1 MKFLAD
7 ENFPRQAV
15 RTLRE
20 NGFSVT
26 SVAED
31 SAGSTDEDIL
41 ARCATQELTLLTL
54 DKDFGELVFRKGL
67 PADCGV
73 ILFRDDAESP
83 EKFAEVALVALR
95 SREDWIGCFSVIG
108 RDRIRMRRL

>member
-54 DKDFGELVFRKGL
+54 DKDFGELVFRKGCL
-67 PADCGV
+67 PIV
-73 ILFRDDAESP
+73 ESSCFGTMP
-83 EKFAEVALVALR
+83 NPLR
-95 SREDWIGCFSVIG
+95 SLPKLLSSHFDPERTGSGVSASSVGIASG
-108 RDRIRMRRL
+108 